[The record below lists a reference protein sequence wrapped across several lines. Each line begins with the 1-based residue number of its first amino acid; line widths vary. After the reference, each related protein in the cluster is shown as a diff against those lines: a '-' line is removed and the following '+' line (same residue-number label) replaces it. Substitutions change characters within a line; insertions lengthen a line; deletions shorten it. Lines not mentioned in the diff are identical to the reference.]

1 MIIQLLALLLFSST
15 SQAKTF
21 RLAPGQTYDEANV
34 VLKLVFERFHTTKT
48 ECAVPGFNC
57 GAGYTPEP
65 VTTPVIKKI
74 WKDKSCE
81 KSPKPKQCELDFQ
94 ITGTDS
100 KTYVELKIVNPLDR
114 CMEETDKSNR
124 NSCILNTTKGRY
136 DEPALNPDNCHRID
150 ELEVRDSCFEAV
162 ADKLQDP
169 KICDKMKGPQ
179 GFQCIYLRAKA
190 AKDPSICHQL
200 QIGPRVRSEADRK
213 SAIASCLN
221 GVK

>member
-1 MIIQLLALLLFSST
+1 MLIQLLALLLFSST

-65 VTTPVIKKI
+65 VTTPVIKKV

-81 KSPKPKQCELDFQ
+81 KSPRPKHCELDFQ
-94 ITGTDS
+94 IIGTDS
-100 KTYVELKIVNPLDR
+100 KTYVELKIINPLDR

-124 NSCILNTTKGRY
+124 SQSLLVLSKNKNMARKHTDRGSQHLFQPG
-136 DEPALNPDNCHRID
+136 
-150 ELEVRDSCFEAV
+150 EAIWPLSLREG
-162 ADKLQDP
+162 KLTLS
-169 KICDKMKGPQ
+169 KK
-179 GFQCIYLRAKA
+179 LH
-190 AKDPSICHQL
+190 S
-200 QIGPRVRSEADRK
+200 V
-213 SAIASCLN
+213 
-221 GVK
+221 